1 MANALL
7 DPMTQLLNSP
17 AKRRGLAVG
26 VVLLAS
32 VATFGSLIYWN
43 STPDY
48 QVLFSNLS
56 QEDAGEMVAKLKE
69 KKIPFELSPGG
80 TSILVPKEKVYD
92 VRLALT
98 AEGLPKG
105 GGVGFEV
112 FDRTSLGTTD
122 FVQKLN
128 YQRAMQGE
136 LARTI
141 KQIKEVEQAR
151 VHIVTPKESLF
162 VEEQKKPTASVF
174 LKTRAGMSLSAPQV
188 EGIVHLVASA
198 IEGLDPSHIT
208 VVDTSGRILS
218 KRHDSSLVGQMS
230 TNQLDYQRNLEEGYK
245 RKIQGMLEEMLGLNK
260 AIARVSADIDFQQV
274 DITEERFDPNG
285 VVRSEQKNSERSS
298 SNSGVRA
305 PETKSENPAEPP
317 AVRGRARTPA
327 EPAAKAPAPAPA
339 PFQTNQ
345 ADRQNE
351 IRNFEISKIN
361 KHIKNPVGSVK
372 KLSVAV
378 IVDGSYKEVADAKGG
393 AKTKQFIARP
403 QEEMEKL
410 ENIVKTAM
418 GYDESRGDQ
427 IEVVSMPFSWAVTEE
442 EPKTAP
448 GIPWKEYLLVAYKP
462 VVSLILAVLFIF
474 FVVRPLLKRKGYAP
488 GEASLLPG
496 NPAPA
501 LASEGAAALR
511 AGDVREQTLQL
522 AQGNPS
528 KTVGIVKTW
537 LNEKEP

>member
-7 DPMTQLLNSP
+7 DPMTQLLNSSG
-17 AKRRGLAVG
+17 KRRGLAVG
-26 VVLLAS
+26 IVLLAS
-32 VATFGSLIYWN
+32 VAAFGSLIYWN

-69 KKIPFELSPGG
+69 KRIPFELSPGG

-92 VRLALT
+92 VRLALA

-151 VHIVTPKESLF
+151 IHIVTPKESLF
-162 VEEQKKPTASVF
+162 VEEQKRPTASVF
-174 LKTRAGMSLSAPQV
+174 LKTRSGMSLSASQV

-198 IEGLDPSHIT
+198 IEGLDPGHIT
-208 VVDTSGRILS
+208 VVDTSGRVLS
-218 KRHDSSLVGQMS
+218 KRQDSSLIGQMT
-230 TNQLDYQRNLEEGYK
+230 TNQLEYQRNLEEGYK
-245 RKIQGMLEEMLGLNK
+245 RKIQGMLEEMLGLNR
-260 AIARVSADIDFQQV
+260 AIARVSADIDFQQI

-285 VVRSEQKNSERSS
+285 VVRSEQKNSEKSS
-298 SNSGVRA
+298 SNSGVKA
-305 PETKSENPAEPP
+305 TETKSENPAEQPT
-317 AVRGRARTPA
+317 ARTRARAPQ
-327 EPAAKAPAPAPA
+327 EPAAKVSAPAPA
-339 PFQTNQ
+339 PFQNNQ
-345 ADRQNE
+345 AERQNE

-378 IVDGSYKEVADAKGG
+378 IVDGSYKEAADAKGG
-393 AKTKQFIARP
+393 AKTRQFIPRP
-403 QEEMEKL
+403 PEEMEKL

-427 IEVVSMPFSWAVTEE
+427 VEVVTMPFSWAVAEE
-442 EPKTAP
+442 EPKAVS

-474 FVVRPLLKRKGYAP
+474 FVVRPLLKRKPYAP
-488 GEASLLPG
+488 GEASLLGG
-496 NPAPA
+496 NATPA
-501 LASEGAAALR
+501 LAAEGGPALK
-511 AGDVREQTLQL
+511 AGDIREQTLQL

>member
-1 MANALL
+1 M
-7 DPMTQLLNSP
+7 
-17 AKRRGLAVG
+17 
-26 VVLLAS
+26 VLLVSTA
-32 VATFGSLIYWN
+32 AFGSLIYWN

-69 KKIPFELSPGG
+69 KRIPFELSPGG
-80 TSILVPKEKVYD
+80 ASILVPKEKVYD

-162 VEEQKKPTASVF
+162 VDEQKRATASVF
-174 LKTRAGMSLSAPQV
+174 LKTRSGMSLSVSQV

-198 IEGLDPSHIT
+198 IEGLDPGHIT
-208 VVDTSGRILS
+208 VVDTSGRVLS
-218 KRHDSSLVGQMS
+218 KRQDSSLIGQMT
-230 TNQLDYQRNLEEGYK
+230 TNQLEYQRNLEEGYK
-245 RKIQGMLEEMLGLNK
+245 RKIQGMLEEVLGLNK
-260 AIARVSADIDFQQV
+260 AIARVSADIDFQQI
-274 DITEERFDPNG
+274 DITEERFDPSG
-285 VVRSEQKNSERSS
+285 VVRSEQKNSEKSS

-305 PETKSENPAEPP
+305 AETKSEPPAETP
-317 AVRGRARTPA
+317 AVRTRARTPQ
-327 EPAAKAPAPAPA
+327 EPAAKTPAPASA
-339 PFQTNQ
+339 PFQNSQ
-345 ADRQNE
+345 AERQNE

-378 IVDGSYKEVADAKGG
+378 IVDGNYKEAADAKSG
-393 AKTKQFIARP
+393 AKTRQFVARSP
-403 QEEMEKL
+403 EEMEKI
-410 ENIVKTAM
+410 ESIVKTAM
-418 GYDESRGDQ
+418 GFDEKRGDQ
-427 IEVVSMPFSWAVTEE
+427 VEVATMPFSWAVAEE
-442 EPKTAP
+442 DPKAVP
-448 GIPWKEYLLVAYKP
+448 AGIPWREYLVVAYKP
-462 VVSLILAVLFIF
+462 MVSLILAALFIF
-474 FVVRPLLKRKGYAP
+474 FVVRPLLKRKAPAP
-488 GEASLLPG
+488 GTAPLLAG

-501 LASEGAAALR
+501 LAAEGAPALK
-511 AGDVREQTLQL
+511 AGDIREQTLQL

-528 KTVGIVKTW
+528 KTVGIVRTW

>member
-1 MANALL
+1 MANSIL
-7 DPMTQLLNSP
+7 DPMTQFLNSS
-17 AKRRGLAVG
+17 ARRGLAIG
-26 VVLLAS
+26 IVLLAS

-43 STPDY
+43 SAPDY
-48 QVLFSNLS
+48 QILFSNLA

-69 KKIPFELSPGG
+69 KKIPFQLSPSG
-80 TSILVPKEKVYD
+80 TSISVPKEAVYE

-112 FDRTSLGTTD
+112 FDRTSLGVTD

-174 LKTRAGMSLSAPQV
+174 LKTRAGMSLSALQV

-198 IEGLDPSHIT
+198 IEGLEPNHIT

-218 KRHDSSLVGQMS
+218 KRNDSSILGQMT
-230 TNQLDYQRNLEEGYK
+230 TNQLEYQRNLEEGYK
-245 RKIQGMLEEMLGLNK
+245 RKIQGMLEEVLGLNK
-260 AIARVSADIDFQQV
+260 AIARVSADIDFQQI

-285 VVRSEQKNSERSS
+285 VVRSEQKNTERSS
-298 SNSGVRA
+298 LNSGTRA
-305 PETKSENPAEPP
+305 VEPKSEKTAEPP
-317 AVRGRARTPA
+317 AAKGRALVPLEA
-327 EPAAKAPAPAPA
+327 SPKAPAPTSA
-339 PFQTNQ
+339 PFQNNQ
-345 ADRQNE
+345 SERQNE

-361 KHIKNPVGSVK
+361 KHIRNPVGNIK

-378 IVDGSYKEVADAKGG
+378 VIDGNYKESADAKGG
-393 AKTKQFIARP
+393 GKTKQFTSRP
-403 QEEMEKL
+403 SEEMKKL

-418 GYDESRGDQ
+418 GYDEKRGDQ
-427 IEVVSMPFSWAVTEE
+427 VEVINMPFNFAIMEDETKGV
-442 EPKTAP
+442 PA
-448 GIPWKEYLLVAYKP
+448 GIPWKEYSLLAYKP
-462 VVSLILAVLFIF
+462 LVSLILAALFIF

-488 GEASLLPG
+488 VESPMLPG
-496 NPAPA
+496 NSPLA
-501 LASEGAAALR
+501 LAPQGAPGIKG
-511 AGDVREQTLQL
+511 GDMRDQTLQL

-537 LNEKEP
+537 LNEKE